1 MKEPKHATATART
14 IQLSRKKAPR
24 PRKVA
29 NSAQRSTREST
40 SAPRGLA
47 TPACRATPPSR
58 TSSVPATMVSQPPT
72 KSHPAQNA
80 APASMLTASC
90 AQVTASGW
98 TRASTTAPSSG
109 ASGLRYRRGR
119 RGPTS
124 GAAGPGAAPASG
136 MRASPRSASHTV
148 TATTRVAAAAV
159 PGRQAGA
166 TASVPL
172 ALDLPAQE
180 GLDPLLGEIVG
191 QLARG
196 VLHQVG
202 GHAQEGAADL
212 PISRHAAAADGV
224 DHAARGVGAVLDRQ
238 PELELDGR
246 VGEAAA
252 LDAEETDLVVALAGD
267 VVARTDVDA
276 VARERGGEHAL
287 HRLGLRAPLG
297 AGARVV
303 QHVEEVRVAAGVQL
317 VRPVEHDAAIV
328 EQLGQHAM
336 NDGRPELRLDVVTHD
351 RDAAALELAGPLRIR
366 DDEHRD
372 AVHERHPGLEAG
384 ARVVLGCRLAAD
396 REVVDHHL
404 GAAAPEHLDHVD
416 RPALGHHEGLLR
428 RVVAHVLGHAVE
440 DGAHLDDHA
449 RARQLGVERAGVVGR
464 CERGH
469 LERLTHLALV
479 DVEGTHDLDVARAV
493 AAHVV
498 VHEADVRVGGL
509 LVGGTIEFDALQEA
523 ARAVAHPH
531 DADSALPHTPHSRA
545 RPPPARARARLIYST
560 GGGL

>member
-1 MKEPKHATATART
+1 MKDPKHATARARRT
-14 IQLSRKKAPR
+14 QLSRKKAPR

-47 TPACRATPPSR
+47 TPTRRATPPSR

-80 APASMLTASC
+80 APAST
-90 AQVTASGW
+90 SGW
-98 TRASTTAPSSG
+98 TPAPTSTSSRG
-109 ASGLRYRRGR
+109 VSRPRYQART

-124 GAAGPGAAPASG
+124 GAAGPGAAPATE
-136 MRASPRSASHTV
+136 MRATPRSASQTV
-148 TATTRVAAAAV
+148 IAITRVAAAAV

-166 TASVPL
+166 TSRVL

-191 QLARG
+191 QLVRG

-202 GHAQEGAADL
+202 GHAEEGATDL

-224 DHAARGVGAVLDRQ
+224 DHAARGVGAVLDRE

-252 LDAEETDLVVALAGD
+252 LHAEETDLVVALPGD

-317 VRPVEHDAAIV
+317 VGPVEHDAAI
-328 EQLGQHAM
+328 
-336 NDGRPELRLDVVTHD
+336 
-351 RDAAALELAGPLRIR
+351 
-366 DDEHRD
+366 
-372 AVHERHPGLEAG
+372 
-384 ARVVLGCRLAAD
+384 
-396 REVVDHHL
+396 
-404 GAAAPEHLDHVD
+404 
-416 RPALGHHEGLLR
+416 
-428 RVVAHVLGHAVE
+428 
-440 DGAHLDDHA
+440 
-449 RARQLGVERAGVVGR
+449 
-464 CERGH
+464 
-469 LERLTHLALV
+469 
-479 DVEGTHDLDVARAV
+479 
-493 AAHVV
+493 
-498 VHEADVRVGGL
+498 
-509 LVGGTIEFDALQEA
+509 
-523 ARAVAHPH
+523 
-531 DADSALPHTPHSRA
+531 
-545 RPPPARARARLIYST
+545 
-560 GGGL
+560 